1 MKLLQRGVALALLTT
16 FTLASETALA
26 YEQDKTYK
34 ITVLHTNDHHGHFW
48 RNEYGEYGLAAQ
60 KTLVD
65 GIRKEVAAE
74 GGSVLLLSGGDI
86 NTGVPESDLQDAEP
100 DFRGM
105 NLVGYD
111 AMAIGNHELII
122 RSPYYASRKSGPS
135 SRCFPRIS
143 TRKVLASAC
152 LNRGRCLSVRI

>member
-1 MKLLQRGVALALLTT
+1 MHYIKHSVALAL
-16 FTLASETALA
+16 FAALSLGSLSAQA

-34 ITVLHTNDHHGHFW
+34 ITILHTNDHHGHFW
-48 RNEYGEYGLAAQ
+48 RNDYGEYGLAAQ

-105 NLVGYD
+105 NLIGY
-111 AMAIGNHELII
+111 
-122 RSPYYASRKSGPS
+122 
-135 SRCFPRIS
+135 
-143 TRKVLASAC
+143 
-152 LNRGRCLSVRI
+152 